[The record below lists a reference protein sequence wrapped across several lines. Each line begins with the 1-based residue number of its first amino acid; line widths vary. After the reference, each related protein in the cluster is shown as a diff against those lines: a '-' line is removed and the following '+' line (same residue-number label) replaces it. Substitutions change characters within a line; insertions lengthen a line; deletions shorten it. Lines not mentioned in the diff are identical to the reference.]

1 MTEVE
6 KSYDLN
12 ESVDEIFSE
21 YSINQIK
28 LLSDKYKA
36 KADSAKSD
44 LHNLV
49 GLKYRDLI
57 RISESIQDMYD
68 LGNIIDQDLSNLSYK
83 PSKFINF
90 NSNSFSKYDT
100 LIRKN
105 QVIEVQKNSKK
116 PILTNLIIN
125 RLISIDSKLSLTI
138 HTHKFLKFA
147 KIYFTIENKFDD
159 ILNANSHLKS
169 TYDNLKHSFNQFLI
183 TNLSNYNILNT
194 QPNDSKRINQ
204 SLTLQDF
211 YKSSHDVDIFDDE
224 EFVIDENG
232 YDQDYSYA
240 SSSTTSS
247 SYYSST
253 YPIIN
258 YLLSYMILNKFPS
271 TNMVENFIQMRYDYL
286 ELILLQVDFNKT
298 INFLPLWK
306 YLQNTCEYVN
316 FLLNSNSEFYEFL
329 AKIKSWN
336 ASDSIGYRHWLHND
350 LVFFTN
356 ESYMVEIPQTLR
368 TIVENKLNQ
377 IVSYT
382 YKFIDDNMRSKQG
395 EFSSINYPI
404 ALFSNFINSLK
415 ELQEY
420 LESNDKQFLIIKYLN
435 DSSLL
440 TEFCRR
446 TFKIV
451 HQNFQSFFNQKFQS
465 GITNLESYSQNQS
478 IQLFSEDIFRLMD
491 TNMDQYISTV
501 TKNTQTSDMSGFI
514 RDWFR
519 YYTQFSKGFSSDNLD
534 TFSDKFTDQIIF
546 GDFTGE
552 LINES
557 FANLKQETNSYF
569 WDNID
574 RFCKLLRDELSNKH
588 EVKTIYN
595 YIDLLITTKSGIN
608 NFKPAESLSTMINEC
623 IRTCFSIIVE
633 NIHIDLESGYFDKLS
648 DTSIEGF
655 PNTPSLMITRALFN
669 ISRQFLFIDNETMD
683 FNRGKL
689 FIDLN
694 SAPIFKESKNKMLE
708 NFVDKLIDELLV
720 YLSSKTTA
728 ILPKEEV
735 EEKTEKYENNK
746 VNQDMDKLDYKTEDK
761 DENLENIV
769 TNVEEKDEVQV
780 EDQVQEKTDAKA
792 EPINKPIHDLKHT
805 TFARSLLVD
814 IVFVLQFTSTKIDS
828 NHTQINKLLDKINYN
843 HLIIDNT
850 ATKIIFKIISDYYN
864 ASKAIYL
871 PILVN

>member
-1 MTEVE
+1 MTELD

-12 ESVDEIFSE
+12 KSVDEIFSE

-28 LLSDKYKA
+28 LLSDKYKT
-36 KADSAKSD
+36 KADSAKSN

-68 LGNIIDQDLSNLSYK
+68 LGIVVDQDLSNLSYK

-90 NSNSFSKYDT
+90 NSNSFSKYNT

-125 RLISIDSKLSLTI
+125 KLISIDSKLSLTI
-138 HTHKFLKFA
+138 HTHEFLKFA

-159 ILNANSHLKS
+159 ILNTNSHLKS
-169 TYDNLKHSFNQFLI
+169 TYDNLKHNFNQFLI
-183 TNLSNYNILNT
+183 TNLSNHNILNT

-211 YKSSHDVDIFDDE
+211 YKSAHDFDIFDDE
-224 EFVIDENG
+224 EIVITENG
-232 YDQDYSYA
+232 YDQDYFYSPSA
-240 SSSTTSS
+240 SSS

-271 TNMVENFIQMRYDYL
+271 TNMVENLIQMRYDYL

-298 INFLPLWK
+298 INFLPLLK

-316 FLLNSNSEFYEFL
+316 LLLDLNSEFYEYL

-336 ASDSIGYRHWLHND
+336 ASDSIGYRHWLLDD
-350 LVFFTN
+350 LVIFTN
-356 ESYMVEIPQTLR
+356 ESYMVEIPKTLR
-368 TIVENKLNQ
+368 TIIESKLNK

-382 YKFIDDNMRSKQG
+382 YKFIDDKMRSKQG
-395 EFSSINYPI
+395 DFSSINYPI
-404 ALFSNFINSLK
+404 TLFSNFINSLK
-415 ELQEY
+415 ELQDY

-440 TEFCRR
+440 TEFCRK

-478 IQLFSEDIFRLMD
+478 IQLFSEDMFRLMD

-501 TKNTQTSDMSGFI
+501 TRNTQTSDTSGFI
-514 RDWFR
+514 REWFS
-519 YYTQFSKGFSSDNLD
+519 YYTQFSKGFSSDNSD

-552 LINES
+552 LINKS
-557 FANLKQETNSYF
+557 FANLAQESNSYF

-574 RFCKLLRDELSNKH
+574 RFCKLLSDKLSKKH
-588 EVKTIYN
+588 EVKTVYN
-595 YIDLLITTKSGIN
+595 FIDLLITTKSGIN
-608 NFKPAESLSTMINEC
+608 NFKPAESLNIMINEC

-633 NIHIDLESGYFDKLS
+633 NLHIVLESGYFDKLS
-648 DTSIEGF
+648 ETSIEGF

-669 ISRQFLFIDNETMD
+669 ISKQFLFLDNETMD

-708 NFVDKLIDELLV
+708 DFVEKLIDESLV

-728 ILPKEEV
+728 IWPKDEI

-746 VNQDMDKLDYKTEDK
+746 VNQDMDKLDHKTEDK
-761 DENLENIV
+761 DESLKNIV
-769 TNVEEKDEVQV
+769 TKAEEKDEVQV
-780 EDQVQEKTDAKA
+780 EDQVEENTEANG
-792 EPINKPIHDLKHT
+792 EPINKPIDDLKHT

-814 IVFVLQFTSTKIDS
+814 IIFVLQFTSTKIDS
-828 NHTQINKLLDKINYN
+828 NHTQIVKLLEKINHN

-850 ATKIIFKIISDYYN
+850 TTTIIFKIISDFYN